1 VANTPH
7 HHRIAI
13 VGSGFAGLGAAIRLK
28 QAGVEDFVVLER
40 TGDVGGTWNV
50 NTYPGCQCDIPSH
63 LYSFS
68 FAPNPNWSRTYSPQ
82 PEIWEYLRGV
92 CRDHGVDRHIRFHT
106 EVTAARWD
114 EQERL
119 WRLEIRTNAGPGSP
133 NGSGTTSADVNG
145 LEATSAGGNGSGP
158 ASAAVNGSKTTSV
171 GELTAELLIA
181 APGPL
186 AEPKLPAIEG
196 IETFA
201 GAMFHSAEW
210 NHEHSLLGKRVAA
223 IGTGASAIQFV
234 PRIQPEVSKLH
245 VFQRTPPWVV
255 PRRDRATT
263 SAERLL
269 YRRFPPAQRFVRGFV
284 YATRELFV
292 PTLMHPH
299 PNSLAER
306 AARKHLREQVPDPAL
321 RAQLTPRY
329 RIGCKRVLI
338 SNEWYPTL
346 QQPNVEVVTDS
357 VVRITPQGVL
367 TGDGTEREVD
377 TIVFGTG
384 FHVTDMPLAHWVH
397 GPGGRSL
404 NDVWQGSPQAYL
416 GTTVAGF
423 PNLFLMVGPNTGLG
437 HNSIVFMIESQLNY
451 IMGCL
456 AQLDRTSSST
466 FEVRSDVQAR
476 FNAEIQKKLKGSVWT
491 SGGCASWYLDEHGRN
506 STVWPGSTWTYRRR
520 TRRFDPGD
528 YRSSPRAPVPGHQP
542 PRSTPPTIPAPA
554 PA

>member
-13 VGSGFAGLGAAIRLK
+13 VGSGFAGLGAAIRLR
-28 QAGVEDFVVLER
+28 QAGIEDFVVLER

-92 CRDHGVDRHIRFHT
+92 CRDHGVDPHIRFHT

-119 WRLEIRTNAGPGSP
+119 WRIEVRTGATTGLP
-133 NGSGTTSADVNG
+133 NGSRDASAGVNG
-145 LEATSAGGNGSGP
+145 TGPAGSSVNESGAAGAPINGS
-158 ASAAVNGSKTTSV
+158 V
-171 GELTAELLIA
+171 GAGAEKLTAEVLIA

-196 IETFA
+196 IETFS
-201 GAMFHSAEW
+201 GTMFHSAEW
-210 NHEHSLLGKRVAA
+210 DHEHSLLGKRVAA

-245 VFQRTPPWVV
+245 LFQRTPPWVV
-255 PRRDRATT
+255 ARRDRATT
-263 SAERLL
+263 SVERLL
-269 YRRFPPAQRFVRGFV
+269 YRRFPPAQRLVRGFV
-284 YATRELFV
+284 YVTHELYV
-292 PTLMHPH
+292 PTLMHPR
-299 PNSLAER
+299 PGSLAER

-321 RAQLTPRY
+321 RAKLTPRY
-329 RIGCKRVLI
+329 RLGCKRVLI

-346 QQPNVEVVTDS
+346 QQPNVELVTDS
-357 VVRITPQGVL
+357 VTRITPRGVL
-367 TGDGTEREVD
+367 TSDGTEREVD
-377 TIVFGTG
+377 AIVFGTG

-437 HNSIVFMIESQLNY
+437 HNSIVFMIESQLNH

-456 AQLDRTSSST
+456 VQLDRTGSSV
-466 FEVRSDVQAR
+466 FEVRADVQER
-476 FNAEIQKKLKGSVWT
+476 FNAEIQKKLEGSVWT

-520 TRRFDPGD
+520 TRRFDPDD
-528 YRSSPRAPVPGHQP
+528 YRLSPRAPAPRPRQP
-542 PRSTPPTIPAPA
+542 RIPPTIPTPA
-554 PA
+554 PV